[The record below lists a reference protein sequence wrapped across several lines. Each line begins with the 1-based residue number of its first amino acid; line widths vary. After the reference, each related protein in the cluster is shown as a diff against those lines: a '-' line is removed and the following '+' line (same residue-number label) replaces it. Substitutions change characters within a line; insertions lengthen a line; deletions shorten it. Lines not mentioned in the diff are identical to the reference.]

1 MLDRPQRAGKEE
13 KKDERSGSWCLV
25 VPRVPGGCQQPAL
38 AMPCCCCCAPAC
50 RRAPSR
56 CSTTTRRVAALVIS
70 GQLVAGVRQSAGPFE
85 SPSNPGAHHPPGRAR
100 RQELSGSGLPL
111 QQQLPV
117 DIGDCV
123 YGQRHF
129 TRAIRQQRRGGRAP
143 PAANPATR
151 LARVG
156 ALPVSQSDQTPFHA
170 PPAIAAVTALA
181 VLARHASNG
190 VLGSSRT
197 GYDKPSSSAHRVRP
211 PSPSAVE
218 PSRPTA
224 SPPKPRSQHVPDRLR
239 PAPGMSG

>member
-1 MLDRPQRAGKEE
+1 MSAQGWRLAHDSPARGGELTSMLDRPQRAGKEE

-50 RRAPSR
+50 RRAPSQ

-70 GQLVAGVRQSAGPFE
+70 GQLVAGVRQSAGPFD

-129 TRAIRQQRRGGRAP
+129 TRAIRQQR
-143 PAANPATR
+143 
-151 LARVG
+151 
-156 ALPVSQSDQTPFHA
+156 TPQRDSH
-170 PPAIAAVTALA
+170 
-181 VLARHASNG
+181 
-190 VLGSSRT
+190 VLG
-197 GYDKPSSSAHRVRP
+197 H
-211 PSPSAVE
+211 SPSV
-218 PSRPTA
+218 SLTKRL
-224 SPPKPRSQHVPDRLR
+224 SMLRPRSPL
-239 PAPGMSG
+239 